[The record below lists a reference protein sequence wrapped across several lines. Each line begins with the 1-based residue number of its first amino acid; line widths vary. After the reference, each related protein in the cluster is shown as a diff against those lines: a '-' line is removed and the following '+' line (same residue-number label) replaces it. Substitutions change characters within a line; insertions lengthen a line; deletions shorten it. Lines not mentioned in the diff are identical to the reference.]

1 MKLSIEPLGDKVI
14 VLRIKPSDV
23 SSGGIHLPAGAQEK
37 TCRGKVVSAGPGMI
51 FETGIRRKPQVKKG
65 DIVIFLP
72 NTGSE
77 IKVSGTEYLIMR
89 EMDIMAVVRGEV

>member
-14 VLRIKPSDV
+14 VHRIKASDV
-23 SSGGIHLPAGAQEK
+23 SSGGIHLPAGVQEK

-51 FETGIRRKPQVKKG
+51 FETGIRREPQVKKG
-65 DIVIFLP
+65 DVIIFLP

-77 IKVSGTEYLIMR
+77 IKVGDKEYLIMR
-89 EMDIMAVVRGEV
+89 EMDIMAVVRGDI